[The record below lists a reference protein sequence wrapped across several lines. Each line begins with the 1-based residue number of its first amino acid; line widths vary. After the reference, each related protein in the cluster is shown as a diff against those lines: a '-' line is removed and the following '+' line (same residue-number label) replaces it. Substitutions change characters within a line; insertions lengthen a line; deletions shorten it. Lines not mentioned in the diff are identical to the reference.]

1 MITLGKNISVLL
13 AARQLDAAG
22 NSLGRSFERLASGQ
36 RINRASDDAAGIA
49 IADSLKTRS
58 RLYGTAARN
67 INDGIS
73 ALNIASSTLSDQTLI
88 LQRLSELAEQAAN
101 GTYSSKQRETA
112 NAEYQSLLAEFGRLG
127 DSASFNGISLLLSG
141 RVGKGTGV
149 QLQTGVDGR
158 TSSALTVRTGNTGSL
173 SGDYYAYSLFGTGL
187 TTVLGARYSL
197 QGLYDRNNNQLFSTS
212 VTDSSGAKRDL
223 MIGFDYEASIG
234 YLMEVFA
241 RESDI
246 GPPGTSIGQPGA
258 EETVTGTDGWV
269 RLGYTS
275 VPVDGS
281 GAPTSIASVDLA
293 FSPSYYS
300 ANLQLD
306 LGGLRLLRSAN
317 PPASQIV
324 YGSTSGSSAID
335 FSGIDSV
342 SRARSALT
350 AIQNRL
356 AQVGTLQGE
365 IGAAQSRLASSL
377 AVADVSREN
386 TAAAESRI
394 RNVDVA
400 EESARLT
407 ANRIKQQTAAQVLSL
422 ASAQPR
428 IALDLLSSI

>member
-58 RLYGTAARN
+58 KLYGTAARN

-101 GTYSSKQRETA
+101 GTYSSTQRDTA

-141 RVGKGTGV
+141 RAGKGTGV

-158 TSSALTVRTGNTGSL
+158 STSTLTVRTGNTGAL
-173 SGDYYAYSLFGTGL
+173 SGDYYVYSLYGAGLIPATGT
-187 TTVLGARYSL
+187 RYSS
-197 QGLYDRNNNQLFSTS
+197 QELYQLNNNQVFSTS
-212 VTDSSGAKRDL
+212 VTDSSGTKRDL
-223 MIGFDYEASIG
+223 IIGFHYEAASG
-234 YLMEVFA
+234 YSMDVFA

-246 GPPGTSIGQPGA
+246 GPPGTPIGDPGN
-258 EETVTGTDGWV
+258 EDTISGTSGWV
-269 RLGYTS
+269 RLGS
-275 VPVDGS
+275 AAVPTDGA
-281 GAPTSIASVDLA
+281 GTPTSLASVALA
-293 FSPSYYS
+293 FSTSYYT
-300 ANLQLD
+300 ATLQLD
-306 LGGLRLLRSAN
+306 LGGLKLLRSTN
-317 PPASQIV
+317 PPGAQV
-324 YGSTSGSSAID
+324 TLGSTAATSAID

-428 IALDLLSSI
+428 IALDLLSAF